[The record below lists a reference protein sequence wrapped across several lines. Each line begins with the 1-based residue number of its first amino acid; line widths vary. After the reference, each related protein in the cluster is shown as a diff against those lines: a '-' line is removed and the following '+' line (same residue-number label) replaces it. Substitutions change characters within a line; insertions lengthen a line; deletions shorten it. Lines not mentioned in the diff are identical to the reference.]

1 MKIMVLGAAGMLG
14 TDVVRVLAD
23 VRPGAST
30 THQILPRTRHD
41 WDITDPVACRAD
53 ITAIKP
59 DVVINCAAFTKVDDC
74 ESRPDK
80 AFSVNG
86 EAVKHIAAACRTVN
100 SRLIQISTDY
110 VFDGTKGASYREE
123 DTPNPI
129 NVYGRS
135 KLKGEE
141 YALKIEGSLVI
152 RASWLYGRNGSNF
165 VDTILRLAKKKKT
178 LTVVDDQFGS
188 PTYTSDLAGAIA
200 RLVQKKLT
208 GIIHVTNSG
217 ICSWYEFAGEILKI
231 AGKKDVSIAA
241 IKTAGLSR
249 PAKRPHFSALDNSRY
264 IAITGQSLRP
274 WPDALAEYLFTAEVA
289 ENAEVRNEV
298 IRVTNN

>member
-14 TDVVRVLAD
+14 TDVVRVLAAG
-23 VRPGAST
+23 RHGAST
-30 THQILPRTRHD
+30 PHQILPRTRND
-41 WDITDPVACRAD
+41 WDITDAVACRAD

-86 EAVKHIAAACRTVN
+86 EAVKHIAGVCRAVK

-110 VFDGTKGASYREE
+110 VFDGTKGAPYREE

-152 RASWLYGRNGSNF
+152 RTSWLYGRNGPNF

-188 PTYTSDLAGAIA
+188 PTYTPDLAGAIA
-200 RLVQKKLT
+200 KLVQKEIT

-217 ICSWYEFAGEILKI
+217 ICSWYEFARDILKI
-231 AGKKDVSIAA
+231 AGKKDVSVAA
-241 IKTAGLSR
+241 IKTTGINR
-249 PAKRPHFSALDNSRY
+249 PAGRPQFSALDNSRY
-264 IAITGQSLRP
+264 ISVTGQSLRP
-274 WPDALAEYLFTAEVA
+274 WPDALAEYLFTAGRRE
-289 ENAEVRNEV
+289 R
-298 IRVTNN
+298 

>member
-1 MKIMVLGAAGMLG
+1 MRIMVLGAAGMLG

-30 THQILPRTRHD
+30 THQVLPRTRND
-41 WDITDPVACRAD
+41 WDITDPMACRAD

-80 AFSVNG
+80 AFLVNG
-86 EAVKHIAAACRTVN
+86 EAVRHIAGACQAVK

-110 VFDGTKGASYREE
+110 VFDGAKSAPYREE

-129 NVYGRS
+129 NLYGRS

-152 RASWLYGRNGSNF
+152 RASWLYGRNGPNF
-165 VDTILRLAKKKKT
+165 VDTILRLAKEKKT

-200 RLVQKKLT
+200 RLVQKELT
-208 GIIHVTNSG
+208 GIVHVTNSG
-217 ICSWYEFAGEILKI
+217 ICSWYELAREILKI
-231 AGKKDVSIAA
+231 AGKKDVSVAA
-241 IKTAGLSR
+241 IKTTGLSR
-249 PAKRPHFSALDNSRY
+249 PADRPHFSALDNSRY
-264 IAITGQSLRP
+264 ISITGQPLRP
-274 WPDALAEYLFTAEVA
+274 WPEALTEYLVG
-289 ENAEVRNEV
+289 
-298 IRVTNN
+298 

>member
-1 MKIMVLGAAGMLG
+1 MVLGAAGMLG

-23 VRPGAST
+23 A
-30 THQILPRTRHD
+30 HQVLPRTRND
-41 WDITDPVACRAD
+41 WDITDPMACRAD

-80 AFSVNG
+80 AFLVNG
-86 EAVKHIAAACRTVN
+86 EAVKHIAGACQAVK

-110 VFDGTKGASYREE
+110 VFDGAKNAPYREE

-152 RASWLYGRNGSNF
+152 RTSWLYGRNGPNF
-165 VDTILRLAKKKKT
+165 VDTILRLAKEKKA

-188 PTYTSDLAGAIA
+188 PTYTPDLAKAIA
-200 RLVQKKLT
+200 RLVQKELT
-208 GIIHVTNSG
+208 GIVHVTNSG
-217 ICSWYEFAGEILKI
+217 ICSWYELAGEILKI
-231 AGKKDVSIAA
+231 TGKKDVFVAA
-241 IKTAGLSR
+241 IKTAGLNR
-249 PAKRPHFSALDNSRY
+249 PANRPQFSALDNSRY
-264 IAITGQSLRP
+264 VSITGQPLRP
-274 WPDALAEYLFTAEVA
+274 WPEALAEYLFTAEIA

>member
-1 MKIMVLGAAGMLG
+1 MVLGAAGMLG

-23 VRPGAST
+23 A
-30 THQILPRTRHD
+30 HQVLPRTRND
-41 WDITDPVACRAD
+41 WDITDPMACRAD

-80 AFSVNG
+80 AFLVNG
-86 EAVKHIAAACRTVN
+86 EAVKHIAGACQAVK
-100 SRLIQISTDY
+100 SRLVQISTDY
-110 VFDGTKGASYREE
+110 VFDGAKNAPYREE

-152 RASWLYGRNGSNF
+152 RTSWLYGRNGPNF
-165 VDTILRLAKKKKT
+165 VDTILRLAKEKKA

-188 PTYTSDLAGAIA
+188 PTYTPDLAKAIA
-200 RLVQKKLT
+200 RLVQKELT
-208 GIIHVTNSG
+208 GIVHVTNSG
-217 ICSWYEFAGEILKI
+217 ICSWYELAREILKI
-231 AGKKDVSIAA
+231 TGKKDVFVAA
-241 IKTAGLSR
+241 IKTTGLNR
-249 PAKRPHFSALDNSRY
+249 PAKRPQFSALDNSRY
-264 IAITGQSLRP
+264 VSITGQPLRP
-274 WPDALAEYLFTAEVA
+274 WPEALAEYLG
-289 ENAEVRNEV
+289 
-298 IRVTNN
+298 